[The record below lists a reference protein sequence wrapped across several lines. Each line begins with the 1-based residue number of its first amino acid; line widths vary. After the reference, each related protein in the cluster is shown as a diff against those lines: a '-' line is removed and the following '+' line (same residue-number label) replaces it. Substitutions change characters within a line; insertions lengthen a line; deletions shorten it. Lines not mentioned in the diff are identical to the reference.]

1 MMPTIGDMT
10 PEERIAM
17 SARVALL
24 RELAAE
30 FDQREITCDCGG
42 FNSSTDLHE
51 IAEELLA
58 RARDVEIDLEIDLDL
73 KSERSE

>member
-1 MMPTIGDMT
+1 MT

-30 FDQREITCDCGG
+30 FDQREITCGCGD
-42 FNSSTDLHE
+42 FNSSASLYE

-58 RARDVEIDLEIDLDL
+58 RAMDMEIDLEMDLEL